1 MMTIL
6 LSFELFKLVRK
17 LENSLVGIEI
27 ALVLVL
33 DALFSEYAS
42 YALHVFV
49 RAPVYMKNLVLV
61 VSELI
66 LRTADHAKIR
76 GCLFSES
83 DWYLVLNEHRVGG
96 WVLHLFE
103 YNTLLHLSDILLLHN
118 THQLCK
124 LFVNQFGTEL
134 MVFGEALIHECVA
147 ALLRE
152 SGD

>member
-1 MMTIL
+1 
-6 LSFELFKLVRK
+6 
-17 LENSLVGIEI
+17 
-27 ALVLVL
+27 
-33 DALFSEYAS
+33 
-42 YALHVFV
+42 
-49 RAPVYMKNLVLV
+49 MKNLVLV
-61 VSELI
+61 VSKLV

-83 DWYLVLNEHRVGG
+83 DWHLVLNEHRVGG

-103 YNTLLHLSDILLLHN
+103 HYTLLHLSDILLLHN

-134 MVFGEALIHECVA
+134 MVFGEAFIHECIA